1 MAIDVSELP
10 TLDARATASYAHL
23 FQALSEPTRLAVV
36 QHLASGEHRVRDLV
50 EHMGLAQSTVSK
62 HLSFLV
68 ECDLIQARPE
78 GRATW
83 YSLTR
88 PHELAAL
95 IAAAEHILHTTGTDA
110 VLCAHL
116 RHPPRP
122 PATEAET
129 GSDVPAGR
137 PGNETRTGVLTDR
150 PGIGASPVL
159 STDRPGAGRPLPGT
173 SPTVS
178 AATPGGAASSSG
190 RETE

>member
-1 MAIDVSELP
+1 MAIEVSEIP
-10 TLDARATASYAHL
+10 TLNARATAAYAHL

-68 ECDLIQARPE
+68 ECHLIQARPE

-95 IAAAEHILHTTGTDA
+95 IAAAVRILHATGTDA
-110 VLCAHL
+110 VLCAPL
-116 RHPPRP
+116 RHPPQG
-122 PATEAET
+122 PATGAAAAR
-129 GSDVPAGR
+129 G
-137 PGNETRTGVLTDR
+137 GV
-150 PGIGASPVL
+150 
-159 STDRPGAGRPLPGT
+159 
-173 SPTVS
+173 
-178 AATPGGAASSSG
+178 ASSSG
-190 RETE
+190 REAE

>member
-1 MAIDVSELP
+1 MAIEVSELP
-10 TLDARATASYAHL
+10 SLDAQATAAYAHL

-68 ECDLIQARPE
+68 ECHLIQARPE

-95 IAAAEHILHTTGTDA
+95 IAAAEHILHATGTDA

-116 RHPPRP
+116 RHPPQG
-122 PATEAET
+122 PAT
-129 GSDVPAGR
+129 
-137 PGNETRTGVLTDR
+137 
-150 PGIGASPVL
+150 
-159 STDRPGAGRPLPGT
+159 GT
-173 SPTVS
+173 
-178 AATPGGAASSSG
+178 AAARGGAAASSG
-190 RETE
+190 REAV